1 MQLYGV
7 VKGKT
12 IELEADPE
20 LPDGQRVLVDLE
32 ISTTASHPGALSDH
46 EFEHRIAS
54 DPDFEGIRHARAL
67 RERIARR
74 RGGNLIDSTESIRE
88 DRMR

>member
-12 IELEADPE
+12 IELEVDPE

-32 ISTTASHPGALSDH
+32 ISSTASDRGPFSDQEFETRITSDH
-46 EFEHRIAS
+46 
-54 DPDFEGIRHARAL
+54 DFEGIRQARAL

-74 RGGNLIDSTESIRE
+74 RGGNLIDSVESVRE
-88 DRMR
+88 DRTR

>member
-32 ISTTASHPGALSDH
+32 IPTTEPRPDAVADQELES
-46 EFEHRIAS
+46 RVAS
-54 DPDFEGIRHARAL
+54 DPDFESIREARAL
-67 RERIARR
+67 RERIAARL
-74 RGGNLIDSTESIRE
+74 GGDLLDSVELVRE
-88 DRMR
+88 DRIR